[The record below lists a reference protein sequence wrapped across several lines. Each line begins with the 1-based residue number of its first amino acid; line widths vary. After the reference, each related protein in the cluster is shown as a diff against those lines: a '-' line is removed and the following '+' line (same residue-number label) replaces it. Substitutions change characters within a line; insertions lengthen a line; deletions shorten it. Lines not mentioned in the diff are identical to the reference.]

1 MSNHLCR
8 PLFFNRQ
15 DNSSPTFFVVV
26 QSLSR
31 AQHFATP
38 RTAAHQAPLSSTIS
52 QSLLKFMSTESVMLC
67 KHLIPCRPFFLL
79 PSVFPSISVFSSE
92 LSLCIRWPK
101 NWSFNI
107 NPSNEYSGFISFR
120 IDWFDLLAVQR
131 TLKSLL
137 QHHSLK
143 ASIFQCY
150 TFVMAQL
157 SHSHVTTG
165 KIIVFN

>member
-52 QSLLKFMSTESVMLC
+52 QSLLRLISTELVMLSN
-67 KHLIPCRPFFLL
+67 HLILCCSLLLL
-79 PSVFPSISVFSSE
+79 PSSFPVSRLFALSGQSIGAASLCYHSIPQTYFSESVCLHYPSLVCSWSSISCYSPC
-92 LSLCIRWPK
+92 LKL
-101 NWSFNI
+101 
-107 NPSNEYSGFISFR
+107 PSYSATWDS
-120 IDWFDLLAVQR
+120 
-131 TLKSLL
+131 
-137 QHHSLK
+137 
-143 ASIFQCY
+143 
-150 TFVMAQL
+150 
-157 SHSHVTTG
+157 
-165 KIIVFN
+165 